1 MLKIIKIDSTG
12 DKKPTLKE
20 MREYI
25 KNHGGYYNLWSEDN
39 WLKEGIKYADPDR
52 AGISTEMLY
61 NALTEKE
68 VKIIYK

>member
-12 DKKPTLKE
+12 DKEPTLKE
-20 MREYI
+20 KREFI

-39 WLKEGIKYADPDR
+39 WLKEGIEYSNPDR

-61 NALTEKE
+61 TALTYEE
-68 VKIIYK
+68 LPIVYK